1 MRPGGVDA
9 QIVIRVLDHTMA
21 KRLALLLLVAC
32 GDCSY
37 GTRVSGPAR
46 SLGVVQVDEMAVG
59 FSVQVVNDHL
69 GMAPTG
75 AGGGPI
81 TGFQFPEDQWWPHIH
96 IDVVGPEG
104 PADVREAR
112 ARHWYQVGPP
122 AESEGDARVLA
133 DSLTLESCVGPNVVM
148 YRYQHGSF
156 RAPWAAVYAQGRY
169 AQHTDATGANETTCE
184 AALLLQPAF
193 TDAVMGQAAPPGAPT
208 PHGSP
213 CDALLSAG
221 RTQEAMA
228 CALSRGDADEAIV
241 EQLQAA
247 LQSDPSLQQALFT
260 CLTSGHAL
268 RCSAYADELVDKDQ
282 RDAFVRHQLGVF
294 QRGGPECVRGSALAA
309 SINSLNNDVLCRQ
322 ALDAAERAAHSTAPP
337 YVRRMAVQR
346 AGELALGLECAPER
360 VEAIVVSMIPGQ
372 GASWPSD
379 QSESADCPDL
389 RDAQTCRSLVR
400 RAGILAARSCEAGQ
414 VAASRAFLLQ
424 SPIMFRIGDTFA
436 REPDQDAALRVM
448 AACAPAEATNMLRG
462 VPRAL
467 PSSYGLVP

>member
-1 MRPGGVDA
+1 MVN
-9 QIVIRVLDHTMA
+9 
-21 KRLALLLLVAC
+21 RLGLLLLLFAC
-32 GDCSY
+32 GECSY
-37 GTRVSGPAR
+37 STRVSGPAR
-46 SLGVVQVDEMAVG
+46 PLGVVQVDEMAVG

-81 TGFQFPEDQWWPHIH
+81 TGFQFPEDQWWPRIH
-96 IDVVGPEG
+96 IDVVGPQG
-104 PADVREAR
+104 PVEVREAR
-112 ARHWYQVGPP
+112 ARDWYQVGPP

-133 DSLTLESCVGPNVVM
+133 DALTLESCIGPNVII

-156 RAPWAAVYAQGRY
+156 QTPWAAVYAREAY
-169 AQHTDATGANETTCE
+169 AQHSDAAGANEATCE
-184 AALLLQPAF
+184 AALLLQPGFA
-193 TDAVMGQAAPPGAPT
+193 DAVMGHAAPSGVPT
-208 PHGSP
+208 PHESP

-221 RTQEAMA
+221 LTQEAMA
-228 CALSRGDADEAIV
+228 CALSRDDAGEAIM
-241 EQLQAA
+241 EQLRPA
-247 LQSDPSLQQALFT
+247 LRSDPSLQQTLFT
-260 CLTSGHAL
+260 CLTSDHAL
-268 RCSAYADELVDKDQ
+268 SCSAYAEELADKDQ
-282 RDAFVRHQLGVF
+282 RDAFVRHQLGVL
-294 QRGGPECVRGSALAA
+294 QRGGLECVRGAALAA

-360 VEAIVVSMIPGQ
+360 VEAVVVSIIPGQ

-379 QSESADCPDL
+379 QSESADCPAL

-400 RAGILAARSCEAGQ
+400 RAGILAARTCEPDH

-424 SPIMFRIGDTFA
+424 SPIMFRTGDIFA

-462 VPRAL
+462 VSGAL
-467 PSSYGLVP
+467 PSSYELAP